1 MLTNDQ
7 IAQTEI
13 LLKAQILFLQYGM
26 KKTTMDEIA
35 RACGKAKSTIY
46 HHFKNKEDV
55 FESVIDMELLNLRV
69 LVKDKVEEHKTL
81 VEKIHTYFTTFHY
94 EIYNKINLYRVMA
107 QEQLP
112 ENISDRVYS
121 KVIDFEKS
129 YIIRILEDGYD
140 SGEFRK
146 FKREEIPWIAEMFFA
161 AFFGIVRYFI
171 KKDGAFSFD
180 RLQKTADTFIP
191 HIFS

>member
-1 MLTNDQ
+1 MFTNDQ
-7 IAQTEI
+7 IAKTEI
-13 LLKAQILFLQYGM
+13 LLKAQILFQQYGM

-35 RACGKAKSTIY
+35 VACGKAKSTIY

-55 FESVIDMELLNLRV
+55 FESVIEMELMNLR
-69 LVKDKVEEHKTL
+69 LQVKDKVEEHKL
-81 VEKIHTYFTTFHY
+81 MVKKVHAYFTTFHN

-112 ENISDRVYS
+112 ENVSDKIYS
-121 KVIDFEKS
+121 KVIDFEKL
-129 YIIRILEDGYD
+129 YIVRILEDGYD
-140 SGEFRK
+140 SGECRK

-161 AFFGIVRYFI
+161 AFFGIVRYLI
-171 KKDGAFSFD
+171 KKDGTISFD
-180 RLQKTADTFIP
+180 RLQKTANTFIP